1 MPVFYATTPWDIT
14 QLDFN
19 QGFRTTHSSASTAA
33 SPFTPFTSPFPI
45 DGVNYTVASH
55 TVQVETEL
63 SVNYGTNT
71 DYLFGS
77 GFTFDGAGNII
88 GGTVQGIAQDVN
100 GTFTYALA
108 GCSVSALD
116 FWAATQTV
124 GNADDIAM
132 FNLMLA
138 GNDFILLANFN
149 DRFDSGAGR
158 DLIYARSGLDRINA
172 GADDDI
178 VLAGTGNDRVNGGT
192 GNDILYGDV
201 GTDQLNGGDGR
212 DILSGDRG
220 NDQLSGGN
228 GVDFF
233 AFSRRGGDDVI
244 TDFVAADDQIIIRNG
259 AVSMADVTIQ
269 KVGSDTVIAFADVT
283 ITLQNVARSSVS
295 AADIIFNGNSIFD
308 AAAAHFFAGWDYF
321 A

>member
-63 SVNYGTNT
+63 TVNYGTNT
-71 DYLFGS
+71 DYLDGS

-138 GNDFILLANFN
+138 GNVMAGWQLARALLVAQPQL
-149 DRFDSGAGR
+149 A
-158 DLIYARSGLDRINA
+158 
-172 GADDDI
+172 
-178 VLAGTGNDRVNGGT
+178 AGT
-192 GNDILYGDV
+192 DV
-201 GTDQLNGGDGR
+201 AFMQAKITTARFYADHLLTKAPGMR
-212 DILSGDRG
+212 DSIVEGAESVTALALD
-220 NDQLSGGN
+220 
-228 GVDFF
+228 
-233 AFSRRGGDDVI
+233 AF
-244 TDFVAADDQIIIRNG
+244 
-259 AVSMADVTIQ
+259 
-269 KVGSDTVIAFADVT
+269 
-283 ITLQNVARSSVS
+283 
-295 AADIIFNGNSIFD
+295 
-308 AAAAHFFAGWDYF
+308 
-321 A
+321 